1 MPPKTHIG
9 SEQSSSNA
17 APPPPAPPPPASSAP
32 KTKPTAAAP
41 AAPLGGKLSGARAA
55 VQQFLTTELGAKE
68 LRITKIA
75 PIRHGDGGWS
85 AEAEILVPN
94 LEVKMLGLPLT
105 QEVLERETY
114 SVELDEDL
122 TVRAYGHI
130 EEEEI

>member
-9 SEQSSSNA
+9 SEQSPPNA
-17 APPPPAPPPPASSAP
+17 APPPPAATAST
-32 KTKPTAAAP
+32 TKPAP
-41 AAPLGGKLSGARAA
+41 AAPLGSKLSGARAA
-55 VQQFLTTELGAKE
+55 VQQFLTTELGARE

-114 SVELDEDL
+114 TVELDEDL

-130 EEEEI
+130 EEEEV

>member
-1 MPPKTHIG
+1 MPPKSQHVG
-9 SEQSSSNA
+9 SEQHVSPNA
-17 APPPPAPPPPASSAP
+17 APPPPAAAP
-32 KTKPTAAAP
+32 KAKPAP
-41 AAPLGGKLSGARAA
+41 AAPIGSKLSGARAA
-55 VQQFLTTELGAKE
+55 IQQFLTTELGARE

-114 SVELDEDL
+114 TVELDEDL

-130 EEEEI
+130 EEEEA

>member
-9 SEQSSSNA
+9 SEPSSPNT
-17 APPPPAPPPPASSAP
+17 APPPPAATAP
-32 KTKPTAAAP
+32 KTKPAP
-41 AAPLGGKLSGARAA
+41 AAPLGSKLSGARAA
-55 VQQFLTTELGAKE
+55 VQQFLTTELGARE

-114 SVELDEDL
+114 TVELDEDL

-130 EEEEI
+130 EEEEV

>member
-9 SEQSSSNA
+9 SEQSSPN
-17 APPPPAPPPPASSAP
+17 PAPPPPAATAQKPKPAP
-32 KTKPTAAAP
+32 A

-55 VQQFLTTELGAKE
+55 VQQFLTNELGAKE